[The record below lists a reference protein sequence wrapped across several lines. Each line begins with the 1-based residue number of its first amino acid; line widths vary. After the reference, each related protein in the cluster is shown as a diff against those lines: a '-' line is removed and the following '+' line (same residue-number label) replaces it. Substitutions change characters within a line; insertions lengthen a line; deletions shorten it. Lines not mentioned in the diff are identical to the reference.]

1 MMKTDFTKAAT
12 DWKAGFAEAA
22 ADRQAIKQDLEWLL
36 EMTYKQSHRLKADAI
51 FGYYLKGGRDVTEWV
66 ADQLQIACESG
77 KISAEEFD
85 QIMDAD
91 LLWGGQLRTTQA
103 EVILVLEVSWLTE
116 TSDVERAADR
126 AAILRRLK
134 LNVLPVAAGYEWAE
148 GVPELA
154 RKQRVILTD
163 NGRVDDASW
172 QAALSN

>member
-1 MMKTDFTKAAT
+1 MKTDFTEAVT

-22 ADRQAIKQDLEWLL
+22 ADRQASKQDLEWLL
-36 EMTYKQSHRLKADAI
+36 EVTYKQSHRLKADAI

-66 ADQLQIACESG
+66 ADQLQIAYESG

-85 QIMDAD
+85 QIMAAD

-103 EVILVLEVSWLTE
+103 EIILVLEVSWLTE
-116 TSDVERAADR
+116 TSDVERAVAR
-126 AAILRRLK
+126 AAILRRLE
-134 LNVLPVAAGYEWAE
+134 LNVLPVAAGYEWAK

-154 RKQRVILTD
+154 RAQRVVLIGD
-163 NGRVDDASW
+163 RQVDSDSW